1 MSRHSINVDPSIR
14 ACARALVAEAIEAVA
29 QDLLAGV
36 EFYRA
41 RDRAI
46 ETRADAWVSTYGK
59 EAADAAVRALHV
71 LSRDEF
77 LTPQERRTLRARQD
91 EARLTSMRLGGPI
104 RDTWWNRLSVRLL
117 GVPFAVLAL
126 ALLAPL
132 AVPSDA
138 LAGSGQAVAPKW
150 RALAACGVSKPGP
163 GRDRACR
170 RFNSAERETFRAW
183 DGPGAG
189 APREWELPRS
199 YEIPD

>member
-1 MSRHSINVDPSIR
+1 MAAPKINSDPSIQ
-14 ACARALVAEAIEAVA
+14 ACAHALAAEAIEAVA

-59 EAADAAVRALHV
+59 EAADAAVRALHM
-71 LSRDEF
+71 LERDEF
-77 LTPQERRTLRARQD
+77 LTPAERRTIRARQD
-91 EARLTSMRLGGPI
+91 EAHMVSMRLGGPI
-104 RDTWWNRLSVRLL
+104 RDTWWNRLSVRLF

-132 AVPSDA
+132 ATPSDA
-138 LAGSGQAVAPKW
+138 LAASGQHVAPKW
-150 RALAACGVSKPGP
+150 RALAACGVAKPGP

-170 RFNSAERETFRAW
+170 RFNSAERETWRAY

-199 YEIPD
+199 YEIRD